1 VRLFFVPPRS
11 AVRCA
16 CIGVAL
22 FITLMIEAGCSGV
35 SNFSKASQQPQTPQ
49 SVADVVLST
58 RPVILF
64 NGTGTIANDVSA
76 VAAILNDLGLAY
88 ATANSAQLNAMTQ
101 AQLNSYK
108 LLIVPGG
115 NSITIGKYLTKTAT
129 TNIHNAV
136 INGGLHY
143 LGICAGGFF
152 GGYSIYNGLNLTSGH
167 WFSFY
172 EDYYHGIHKE
182 SLNISYPSGGKLDV
196 YWQDGPQLTGWG
208 SIVARFPDGA
218 PAVVEG
224 KSGAGWVILTGVHAE
239 APASWRYG
247 MTFSSSVAS
256 NTAYAKTLV
265 SAALHGTWLPHY

>member
-1 VRLFFVPPRS
+1 MRLFFAPTRSVFRS
-11 AVRCA
+11 ACV
-16 CIGVAL
+16 GVAL
-22 FITLMIEAGCSGV
+22 FTMLMIEAGCGGV
-35 SNFSKASQQPQTPQ
+35 SNFSKSNQQPKTPQ
-49 SVADVVLST
+49 SVADVVMST

-64 NGTGTIANDVSA
+64 NGTGTTSGDVSA
-76 VAAILNDLGLAY
+76 VETILNDLGLAY

-152 GGYSIYNGLNLTSGH
+152 GGYSIYNGLNLTSGR

-196 YWQDGPQLTGWG
+196 YWQDGPQFTGWG

>member
-1 VRLFFVPPRS
+1 LFFAPTRS
-11 AVRCA
+11 VFRCA
-16 CIGVAL
+16 CVGVAL
-22 FITLMIEAGCSGV
+22 FTMLMIEAGCGGV
-35 SNFSKASQQPQTPQ
+35 SNFSKSNQQPKTPQ
-49 SVADVVLST
+49 SVADVVMST

-76 VAAILNDLGLAY
+76 VAAILSESGLAY

-152 GGYSIYNGLNLTSGH
+152 GGYSIYNGLNLTSAR

-196 YWQDGPQLTGWG
+196 YWQDGPQFTGWG

>member
-1 VRLFFVPPRS
+1 VRLFPAPPRS
-11 AVRCA
+11 VFRCA

-22 FITLMIEAGCSGV
+22 FTMIMIEAGCGGV

-49 SVADVVLST
+49 AVSDVVLST

-76 VAAILNDLGLAY
+76 VETILHDLGIAY
-88 ATANSAQLNAMTQ
+88 ATANSTQLNAMTQ

-115 NSITIGKYLTKTAT
+115 NSITIGKYLKATTT

-136 INGGLHY
+136 IKGGLHY

-152 GGYSIYNGLNLTSGH
+152 GGYSMYNGLNLTSGR
-167 WFSFY
+167 WFNFY
-172 EDYYHGIHKE
+172 NDYYRGIHKE
-182 SLNISYPSGGKLDV
+182 SVNISYPGGSKLDV
-196 YWQDGPQLTGWG
+196 YWQDGPQFTGWG
-208 SIVARFPDGA
+208 SIVARFPDGT

-224 KSGAGWVILTGVHAE
+224 KSGVGWVILAGVHPE
-239 APASWRYG
+239 APATWRYG
-247 MTFSSSVAS
+247 MSFTSSVAS
-256 NTAYAKTLV
+256 NTLYAKTLV

>member
-1 VRLFFVPPRS
+1 LFPAPPQS
-11 AVRCA
+11 VFRCA

-22 FITLMIEAGCSGV
+22 FTMLMIEAGCSGV

-49 SVADVVLST
+49 AVSDVVMST

-76 VAAILNDLGLAY
+76 VETILNDLGIAF
-88 ATANSAQLNAMTQ
+88 ATANSTQLNAMTQ

-115 NSITIGKYLTKTAT
+115 NSITIGKYLKASTT

-136 INGGLHY
+136 IKGGLHY

-152 GGYSIYNGLNLTSGH
+152 GGYSMYNGLNLTSGR
-167 WFSFY
+167 WFNFY
-172 EDYYHGIHKE
+172 SDYYRGIHKE
-182 SLNISYPSGGKLDV
+182 SVNISYPGGSKLDV
-196 YWQDGPQLTGWG
+196 YWQDGPQFTGWG
-208 SIVARFPDGA
+208 SIVARFPDGT

-224 KSGAGWVILTGVHAE
+224 KSGVGWVILAGVHPE
-239 APASWRYG
+239 APATWRYG
-247 MTFSSSVAS
+247 MSFTSSVAS
-256 NTAYAKTLV
+256 NTTYAKTLV

>member
-1 VRLFFVPPRS
+1 VRLFPAPPQS
-11 AVRCA
+11 VFRCA

-22 FITLMIEAGCSGV
+22 FTMLMIEAGCSGV

-49 SVADVVLST
+49 AVSDVVMST

-76 VAAILNDLGLAY
+76 VETILNDLGIAF
-88 ATANSAQLNAMTQ
+88 ATANSTQLNAMTQ

-115 NSITIGKYLTKTAT
+115 NSITIGKYLKASTT

-136 INGGLHY
+136 IKGGLHY

-152 GGYSIYNGLNLTSGH
+152 GGYSMYNGLNLTSGR
-167 WFSFY
+167 WFNFY
-172 EDYYHGIHKE
+172 SDYYRGIHKE
-182 SLNISYPSGGKLDV
+182 SVNISYPGGSKLDV
-196 YWQDGPQLTGWG
+196 YWQDGPQFTGWG
-208 SIVARFPDGA
+208 SIVARFPDGT

-224 KSGAGWVILTGVHAE
+224 KSGVGWVILAGVHPE
-239 APASWRYG
+239 APATWRYG
-247 MTFSSSVAS
+247 MSFTSSVAS
-256 NTAYAKTLV
+256 NTTYAKTLV